1 MSQHP
6 TGQQHHLPAC
16 PTGQGQARS
25 LPLASVH
32 QLPPSL
38 PQQPAHQQPQP
49 QPQQQPA
56 RRMKSPFLAA
66 QPCGDGGALDSF
78 AAHVLAALERCQ
90 QRPAAGQQHQHH
102 KQRAGLQAQRAAT
115 AAAAGGGGGPSIL
128 AVRGAADVQ
137 DTGGADNASCTL
149 AGSLGDAGMD
159 SDAVR
164 SLLESCLEEAA
175 ERARSETAQSSGL
188 LILGTDSSSLES
200 SCSTAGTAPTI
211 TSSSVSLDW

>member
-16 PTGQGQARS
+16 PTGPGQARS

-49 QPQQQPA
+49 QQQPA

-66 QPCGDGGALDSF
+66 QPSGDGGALDSF
-78 AAHVLAALERCQ
+78 AAHVLAALERYQ
-90 QRPAAGQQHQHH
+90 QRPAAGQHHHH
-102 KQRAGLQAQRAAT
+102 KQRAGLPAQRAAT
-115 AAAAGGGGGPSIL
+115 AAATAGPSIL

-137 DTGGADNASCTL
+137 DTGGAGAASCAL
-149 AGSLGDAGMD
+149 AGSVKAAGVD

-188 LILGTDSSSLES
+188 LILGTDSSSLGS

-211 TSSSVSLDW
+211 ASSFVSLDW